1 MQLQQLLQ
9 QLYEDFDGDCH
20 QFIEYFKREYAGDK
34 LGARDAVT
42 QHSSTNLHE
51 LQWP

>member
-34 LGARDAVT
+34 LGA
-42 QHSSTNLHE
+42 
-51 LQWP
+51 